1 MTIIMQSQN
10 FHLFQQELGSRIQ
23 IARKQQG
30 YSQERFA
37 ELLDMHRVSIGY
49 IEQGKQSPK
58 LSTLFQMAKILD
70 ISVKDLIPN

>member
-23 IARKQQG
+23 TARKQQG
-30 YSQERFA
+30 YSQERLA

-49 IEQGKQSPK
+49 IEQGRQSPK
-58 LSTLFQMAKILD
+58 LSTLFQIAEILD
-70 ISVKDLIPN
+70 IPIKDLIPS